1 MSKKCAVNPRLG
13 AVGGQAVMEGVMMNS
28 KQGLAIAVRN
38 TDGDIVVR
46 QKQRHT
52 LREKYKICRV
62 PVIRGIVGFAE
73 TLVMSFRT
81 LTESTEML
89 GVEMEAESKFEK
101 WLDKKFGKSIMAVAS
116 LIGTVLGVALALL
129 LFIWLP
135 ALLVRGIEKYIVP
148 LGWTKS
154 VIEGLVKIGIFVAY
168 IARVS
173 LMPEIKRV
181 FMYHG
186 AEHKTIFCYE
196 NGLDLTVENVRKQ
209 KRFHPRC
216 GTSFIFVIMI
226 LSILAGSVITWDTMW
241 IRVLLKL
248 VSLPLVVGVGY
259 EYIMYAGKH
268 ENTLTRILSAPGL
281 WLQHITTREPD
292 DSMIEVGIASVK
304 ASLVKEF
311 PDYDVPTE
319 EKVAAAKKAKAEK
332 EAEAESSG
340 KDGGNSENN

>member
-1 MSKKCAVNPRLG
+1 
-13 AVGGQAVMEGVMMNS
+13 
-28 KQGLAIAVRN
+28 
-38 TDGDIVVR
+38 
-46 QKQRHT
+46 
-52 LREKYKICRV
+52 
-62 PVIRGIVGFAE
+62 
-73 TLVMSFRT
+73 
-81 LTESTEML
+81 
-89 GVEMEAESKFEK
+89 
-101 WLDKKFGKSIMAVAS
+101 MAVAS

-168 IARVS
+168 IALVS

>member
-168 IARVS
+168 IALVS

-196 NGLDLTVENVRKQ
+196 KGLDLTVENVRRQ
-209 KRFHPRC
+209 IRFHPRC
-216 GTSFIFVIMI
+216 GTSFLLIVVI
-226 LSILAGSVITWDTMW
+226 LSIFAGSFMTWDSVPLRMLTK
-241 IRVLLKL
+241 LLTIPVV
-248 VSLPLVVGVGY
+248 VSLSY
-259 EYIMYAGKH
+259 ELIKFAGRH
-268 ENTLTRILSAPGL
+268 DNWLTKIISAPGL
-281 WLQHITTREPD
+281 WLQRFTTQEPD
-292 DSMIEVGIASVK
+292 DDMIEVAIAAVTPV
-304 ASLVKEF
+304 LPENR
-311 PDYDVPTE
+311 E
-319 EKVAAAKKAKAEK
+319 E
-332 EAEAESSG
+332 
-340 KDGGNSENN
+340 DRW

>member
-168 IARVS
+168 IALVS

-196 NGLDLTVENVRKQ
+196 NDLPLTVENVRKQ

-216 GTSFIFVIMI
+216 GSSFMI
-226 LSILAGSVITWDTMW
+226 LMLLLGIIIGFFIPFSNPFLRTFCKLLCLPIVVSI
-241 IRVLLKL
+241 
-248 VSLPLVVGVGY
+248 GY
-259 EYIMYAGKH
+259 ELIKLCGKYD
-268 ENTLTRILSAPGL
+268 NVLTRIIAAPGL
-281 WLQHITTREPD
+281 WFQRLT
-292 DSMIEVGIASVK
+292 
-304 ASLVKEF
+304 VKE
-311 PDYDVPTE
+311 PTDKMME
-319 EKVAAAKKAKAEK
+319 AAIAAMKAVIP
-332 EAEAESSG
+332 
-340 KDGGNSENN
+340 ENGEDIIR